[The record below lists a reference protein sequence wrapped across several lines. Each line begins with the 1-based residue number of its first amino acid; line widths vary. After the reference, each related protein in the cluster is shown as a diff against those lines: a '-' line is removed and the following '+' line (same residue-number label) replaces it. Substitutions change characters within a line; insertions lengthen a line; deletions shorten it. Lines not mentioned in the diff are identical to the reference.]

1 MTILLPTQTLN
12 ISERGGMSNAQRI
25 TPIENYSVDPR
36 IPFLVKPN
44 GVSRFS
50 LPITEA
56 IGALVERVQ
65 QRKLQGIQNEA
76 KNEFTEQA
84 NKLLVDYREKK
95 LKGAISGID
104 DYNNQLD
111 ELKKQYGDIFKNHR
125 DFKVTTDKWLDDQI
139 TSYKTNGYDHYSN
152 QVFKQNHI

>member
-36 IPFLVKPN
+36 IPFLVKPK

-95 LKGAISGID
+95 LKGAINGID

-111 ELKKQYGDIFKNHR
+111 DLKNNTVTSLKIIVTLKKQ
-125 DFKVTTDKWLDDQI
+125 L
-139 TSYKTNGYDHYSN
+139 TNGLTTKQ
-152 QVFKQNHI
+152 QVIKQMVTIITLIRYLNKMI

>member
-1 MTILLPTQTLN
+1 MAILLPTERLN
-12 ISERGGMSNAQRI
+12 LSDRGGMSHAQGSN
-25 TPIENYSVDPR
+25 TELKSFTVDPR

-44 GVSRFS
+44 GVRRFS

-95 LKGAISGID
+95 LKGAVNGIVFLD
-104 DYNNQLD
+104 HLTDCYNH
-111 ELKKQYGDIFKNHR
+111 QYH
-125 DFKVTTDKWLDDQI
+125 
-139 TSYKTNGYDHYSN
+139 
-152 QVFKQNHI
+152 